1 MFAWADRFSI
11 TFAKFTVGDRNR
23 RSRDQWHRIGLVWDG
38 SYRCLYVDGVEVV
51 SDNTLLTSLKGSDGG
66 LYLGAGSSLAP
77 GTFFSG
83 LIDDVRI
90 YNPTVRP

>member
-1 MFAWADRFSI
+1 
-11 TFAKFTVGDRNR
+11 
-23 RSRDQWHRIGLVWDG
+23 
-38 SYRCLYVDGVEVV
+38 LYVDGVEVV